1 MRAMKR
7 TVSVLLSLMLVLG
20 MMAIGMSAVGAAG
33 TNTIT
38 AKSTITS
45 DASQT
50 YTSDSKQVT
59 VTYYFQSAKKLI
71 NAEGVLTYDPA
82 VLKPAATTTEQSLVP
97 YLRNIS
103 VNLGLSG
110 GRITFNASDPQN
122 PVDFTTKDVF
132 LTITFD
138 IIGTGD
144 TTVNMDIDTITVTN
158 TDGKTRAGDLDVVY
172 DGVVDNTLF
181 TANGEV
187 VVSGGEPGNVVDPSV
202 FLNRYGANLEG
213 KVGLMHVFNKSPE
226 GYDTSKLT
234 VKFIGPDDSVGDAS
248 ENKTIKYTDMAA
260 AGKKYLR
267 HDYSLKSTM
276 LAQPVTFE
284 IYNNGEFLC
293 RSTYSV
299 MQYALDKPSTDQVTN
314 TLVNALLNYGGYAQL
329 QFGAY
334 TDNLA
339 NQNIDSTLTA
349 ITADTIVL
357 PAGVGTAP
365 DLSSIGMN
373 YYMEGSE
380 LEADTAIR
388 VLLKV
393 TDKTKAN
400 AATATWNGA
409 NAPIVFTNASGSI
422 REIDLTNISS
432 ADFDTIQTVT
442 FSNGKTYKTS
452 VLAQIKK
459 KLTDNEPGSAAYNLA
474 TAMYWYNQA
483 ANAYFEG

>member
-97 YLRNIS
+97 YLRNIT

-110 GRITFNASDPQN
+110 GRITFNASDPTN

-181 TANGEV
+181 TADATVQVTPEEGLVAFSNFLDKYRSTLDGK
-187 VVSGGEPGNVVDPSV
+187 VSLAYMFYKTPKGNFDPST
-202 FLNRYGANLEG
+202 L
-213 KVGLMHVFNKSPE
+213 S
-226 GYDTSKLT
+226 
-234 VKFIGPDDSVGDAS
+234 VKFSGPEELTDM
-248 ENKTIKYTDMAA
+248 NKTIPYTQLHSYSTSRYRHEYQMYSAMFSQPITCEILQN
-260 AGKKYLR
+260 GKVIAR
-267 HDYSLKSTM
+267 
-276 LAQPVTFE
+276 E
-284 IYNNGEFLC
+284 
-293 RSTYSV
+293 TYSIEKYV
-299 MQYALDKPSTDQVTN
+299 LDNIGSANEKLA
-314 TLVNALLNYGGYAQL
+314 TLYKALLN
-329 QFGAY
+329 FGAKAQVQFNKFTDAPADRGIDY
-334 TDNLA
+334 TMPL
-339 NQNIDSTLTA
+339 
-349 ITADTIVL
+349 ITANDIVL
-357 PAGVGTAP
+357 PSGVGTKP
-365 DLSSIGMN
+365 DLSAIGLN
-373 YYMEGSE
+373 FYKESGSY
-380 LEADTAIR
+380 LAATDLK
-388 VLLKV
+388 VVYKV
-393 TDKTKAN
+393 TDSTKFKN
-400 AATATWNGA
+400 ASVAVDGTATTM
-409 NAPIVFTNASGSI
+409 TNYNTAG
-422 REIDLTNISS
+422 TYKQVTV
-432 ADFDTIQTVT
+432 DTIASPLLDKVFEIQFKNGSTTV
-442 FSNGKTYKTS
+442 GTYKTS
-452 VLAQIKK
+452 ILAQLKS
-459 KLTDNEPGSAAYNLA
+459 KLAEEPDNQFYMAV
-474 TAMYWYNQA
+474 YWYNQA
-483 ANAYFEG
+483 ANDYFGL